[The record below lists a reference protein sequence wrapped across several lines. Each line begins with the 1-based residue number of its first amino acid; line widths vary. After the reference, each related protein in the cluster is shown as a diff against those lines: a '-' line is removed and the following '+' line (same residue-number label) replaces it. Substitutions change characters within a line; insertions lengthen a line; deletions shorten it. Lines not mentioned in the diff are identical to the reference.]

1 MGIKYQPTVK
11 DNKLGKRFQTQA
23 QREASPTPNPGVRTA
38 KKLSKK
44 AGAQLLAKKKAAARL
59 AAKKTDS
66 DQSE

>member
-23 QREASPTPNPGVRTA
+23 QRDASPTPTPGVRTP
-38 KKLSKK
+38 KKLS
-44 AGAQLLAKKKAAARL
+44 KKAAARL